1 MVLFNVELFAENL
14 AIQAKNISLDKN
26 KQFSIFEDEVKV
38 ETQDGYIINSD
49 LAEYDKKKRYFE
61 I

>member
-38 ETQDGYIINSD
+38 ETQDGLYN
-49 LAEYDKKKRYFE
+49 
-61 I
+61 

>member
-14 AIQAKNISLDKN
+14 AIQAKSISLDKN

-49 LAEYDKKKRYFE
+49 LAEYDKKTEF
-61 I
+61 